1 MRLTLPLRIKK
12 MIGGFLLIVLV
23 VAYSLGA
30 VAVAAATVADSP
42 WYVHLAF
49 FFIGG
54 FVWILPA
61 MVIIKWMSTESA

>member
-1 MRLTLPLRIKK
+1 MRMTLPLRIKK
-12 MIGGFLLIVLV
+12 MIGGFLLIVLIAV
-23 VAYSLGA
+23 YSLAA
-30 VAVAAATVADSP
+30 VALAGATIAESP